1 MKKRWNV
8 DREGDQA
15 NKYWSSAPLEPKVK
29 CQLCCDRPCQQAP
42 VATSTSNWTQLPSNL
57 IGEHWWQPT
66 TIPRFAPMQARMR
79 GEQTPPLGASR
90 SHLRSASRASAST
103 TGRASLPSLWI
114 NNQTKLLQKILNLH
128 QRCVWRDTKSW
139 GEQQRGNRGSFW
151 GRGCRGRSRP
161 RARSTWTSSGRS
173 WRRCTGTRPPP
184 RCCPCGRRRAW
195 WTRSSRTTRTRRG
208 RSWNFKAEGW
218 TAMFS
223 CYQVFHHH
231 PPPPHLHHLR
241 LACRQTQAFPV
252 PLY

>member
-1 MKKRWNV
+1 MLTG
-8 DREGDQA
+8 RETKQLNTGLPHHLNQ
-15 NKYWSSAPLEPKVK
+15 KSSASFVVTVLVNKHLWPPQHPTGRSCPQISSK
-29 CQLCCDRPCQQAP
+29 
-42 VATSTSNWTQLPSNL
+42 
-57 IGEHWWQPT
+57 GEHWWQPT
-66 TIPRFAPMQARMR
+66 TIPRFAPLQLRRR

-90 SHLRSASRASAST
+90 SHLRPASRASAST
-103 TGRASLPSLWI
+103 TGRASLPSLWT
-114 NNQTKLLQKILNLH
+114 TKPSCVQKILNLH
-128 QRCVWRDTKSW
+128 QRCVWRDNKSW
-139 GEQQRGNRGSFW
+139 GEQKRGSRGSFW